1 MLRPHLKANDFL
13 VAESA
18 AMRAVILAVDE
29 HARGEA
35 PVLICGEH
43 GTGRELV
50 ARVLHQR
57 GPRGR
62 GTFIAVRPTFED
74 VPVPAAAAARER
86 GEDSTC
92 ERARRALRAAAG
104 GTLLVKDVSDLSAA
118 SQRTLRRAI
127 RDRDRA
133 AAAGAGAPSPG
144 ERERERDAAEI
155 FDVQLVAT
163 ADLDLERAVDASIV
177 SRELYE
183 LFRPRRIEVPPLRDR
198 ADDLPALF
206 ERWIKHY
213 AAEIGRAMPTVSR
226 RAVARLAEYPWPG
239 NVAELK
245 SIARRLV
252 VRVARARIEAGD
264 VDEVLP
270 IVATRVPLEDLAF
283 EEMVK
288 SKLAGLLARIDGY
301 PVHDLYD
308 KVLERVERPLFD
320 LVLAHTGG
328 NQLKAAEI
336 LGLNRNTLRKKLAD
350 LGVPTRRRAGREDRA
365 LDGE

>member
-1 MLRPHLKANDFL
+1 MLRPNLKANDFL
-13 VAESA
+13 VAQSP
-18 AMRAVILAVDE
+18 AMRAVAAAIDAYAD
-29 HARGEA
+29 GGA

-57 GPRGR
+57 GPRRR
-62 GTFIAVRPTFED
+62 GKFIAVRPTFED
-74 VPVPAAAAARER
+74 APSAPGDDA
-86 GEDSTC
+86 C
-92 ERARRALRAAAG
+92 ERARGALRAATG
-104 GTLLVKDVSDLSAA
+104 GTLLVKDVSDLSAT

-127 RDRDRA
+127 R
-133 AAAGAGAPSPG
+133 G
-144 ERERERDAAEI
+144 
-155 FDVQLVAT
+155 DVPLDLQVVAT

-177 SRELYE
+177 ARDFYE

-198 ADDLPALF
+198 LDDLPALF

-213 AAEIGRAMPTVSR
+213 AAEIERKTPTISSRAI
-226 RAVARLAEYPWPG
+226 ARLAEYPWPG

-252 VRVARARIEAGD
+252 VRVTRAKIEAGD
-264 VDEVLP
+264 VDEILP
-270 IVATRVPLEDLAF
+270 VVATRVPLEDLAF
-283 EEMVK
+283 EDMVK

-301 PVHDLYD
+301 PIHDLYE
-308 KVLERVERPLFD
+308 KVLARVERPLFD

-350 LGVPTRRRAGREDRA
+350 LGLQRRKSSRREDRA
-365 LDGE
+365 LDGARKD

>member
-1 MLRPHLKANDFL
+1 MLRGSLRAKDFL
-13 VAESA
+13 VSESV
-18 AMRAVILAVDE
+18 AMRAVVAAVDE
-29 HARGEA
+29 FADGDA

-57 GPRGR
+57 GPRTGAK
-62 GTFIAVRPTFED
+62 FIAVRPTFED
-74 VPVPAAAAARER
+74 VPTSKHPGEPDLAADDAC
-86 GEDSTC
+86 D
-92 ERARRALRAAAG
+92 RARRALRSASG
-104 GTLLVKDVSDLSAA
+104 GTLLVKDMSDLSRP
-118 SQRTLRRAI
+118 SQRTLKRAI
-127 RDRDRA
+127 RERRLEDTGRR
-133 AAAGAGAPSPG
+133 G
-144 ERERERDAAEI
+144 EV
-155 FDVQLVAT
+155 FDVQVVAT
-163 ADLDLERAVDASIV
+163 GDLDVECAVDAEIIV
-177 SRELYE
+177 RDFYE

-198 ADDLPALF
+198 LDDLPVLF

-213 AAEIGRAMPTVSR
+213 AAEIARAKPTVSS
-226 RAVARLAEYPWPG
+226 RAIARLAEYPWPG

-252 VRVARARIEAGD
+252 VRVTRNKIEAGD
-264 VDEVLP
+264 VDEILP
-270 IVATRVPLEDLAF
+270 TVATRVPLEDLAF

-301 PVHDLYD
+301 PIRDLYD
-308 KVLERVERPLFD
+308 KVVARVERPLFD

-350 LGVPTRRRAGREDRA
+350 LGVQKTKKQVGRDDRA
-365 LDGE
+365 LDGD

>member
-1 MLRPHLKANDFL
+1 MLRPNLKANDFL

-18 AMRAVILAVDE
+18 AMRAVVTAVE
-29 HARGEA
+29 HYADGNA

-62 GTFIAVRPTFED
+62 GRFIAVRPTFED
-74 VPVPAAAAARER
+74 VPQAPPAE
-86 GEDSTC
+86 GTC

-104 GTLLVKDVSDLSAA
+104 GTLLVKDVSDLSGP
-118 SQRTLRRAI
+118 SQKTLRRAI
-127 RDRDRA
+127 RDRDR
-133 AAAGAGAPSPG
+133 
-144 ERERERDAAEI
+144 ERERTGGGVESATEV
-155 FDVQLVAT
+155 FDVQVVAT
-163 ADLDLERAVDASIV
+163 ADLDLEKAVDASIV
-177 SRELYE
+177 SRDLYV
-183 LFRPRRIEVPPLRDR
+183 LFQPRRIEVPPLRDR
-198 ADDLPALF
+198 QDDLPALV
-206 ERWIKHY
+206 ERWLKHY
-213 AAEIGRAMPTVSR
+213 AAEVGREKPSVSK
-226 RAVARLAEYPWPG
+226 RALARLAEYPWPG

-264 VDEVLP
+264 VDEILP
-270 IVATRVPLEDLAF
+270 TVAARVPLEDLAF

-301 PVHDLYD
+301 PVHDLYE
-308 KVLERVERPLFD
+308 KVLARVERPLFD

-350 LGVPTRRRAGREDRA
+350 LGLRSKGRAGREDRA

>member
-1 MLRPHLKANDFL
+1 
-13 VAESA
+13 
-18 AMRAVILAVDE
+18 MRAVVEQVERYAD
-29 HARGEA
+29 GDA

-57 GPRGR
+57 GPRAGGR
-62 GTFIAVRPTFED
+62 FVAVRPSFEGCD
-74 VPVPAAAAARER
+74 VAQVAGDDA
-86 GEDSTC
+86 C
-92 ERARRALRAAAG
+92 ERAHRALRAAAG
-104 GTLLVKDVSDLSAA
+104 GTLLVKDVSDLSAP
-118 SQRTLRRAI
+118 SQKTLKRAI
-127 RDRDRA
+127 RDRGRA
-133 AAAGAGAPSPG
+133 EPA
-144 ERERERDAAEI
+144 ERH
-155 FDVQLVAT
+155 DVQVVAT
-163 ADLDLERAVDASIV
+163 ADIDVDHAVDAQIV
-177 SRELYE
+177 SRDLYD
-183 LFRPRRIEVPPLRDR
+183 LFAARRIEVPPLRDR
-198 ADDLPALF
+198 TADLPTLA

-213 AAEIGRAMPTVSR
+213 GAEIGRGKQSFSA
-226 RAVARLAEYPWPG
+226 RAHERLAAYPWPG

-252 VRVARARIEAGD
+252 VRITRTKIEAGD

-270 IVATRVPLEDLAF
+270 NVATRVPLEDLAF

-308 KVLERVERPLFD
+308 KVLARVERPLFD

-336 LGLNRNTLRKKLAD
+336 LGLNRSTLRKKLAE
-350 LGVPTRRRAGREDRA
+350 LGMEQTKKRTGREDRA
-365 LDGE
+365 LDEA